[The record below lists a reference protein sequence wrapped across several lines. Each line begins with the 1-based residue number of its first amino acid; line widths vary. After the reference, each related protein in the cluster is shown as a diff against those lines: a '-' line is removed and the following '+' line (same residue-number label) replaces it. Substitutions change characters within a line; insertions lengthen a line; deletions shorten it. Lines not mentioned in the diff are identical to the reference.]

1 MYEQLG
7 FGLYLVELRETG
19 ERLGMCGLVKRE
31 ALPDVDLGFAFL
43 PRFRRNGYA
52 LESAAAV
59 LSYARSEIGLSRIL
73 AIVSQDNLRSR
84 TLLEKLGF
92 RFERTVR
99 LDVGG
104 EELRLYAIAA

>member
-1 MYEQLG
+1 MPVHG
-7 FGLYLVELRETG
+7 RHRPRPRCELSEVIRS
-19 ERLGMCGLVKRE
+19 ERLGLRRFDPSDAAFVVELVND
-31 ALPDVDLGFAFL
+31 PSWI
-43 PRFRRNGYA
+43 RFIGDRN
-52 LESAAAV
+52 V
-59 LSYARSEIGLSRIL
+59 
-73 AIVSQDNLRSR
+73 QDNLRSR